1 MAGLLTWVL
10 VGIVLYTSVAMGLK
24 ARGYLPESVKVSG
37 PLTTIHTKR
46 GRQLLNRLAKRE
58 RFWRAWGNVGVGIA
72 LVIMVITG
80 IGVLIA
86 VPAIIAQPEAGT
98 FDNPQNILVIPG
110 VNDFL
115 PLSAAPEIVFG
126 LLVGLVVH
134 EGGHGLLCRVED
146 IEIESM
152 GIATFALVPIGAFVE
167 PDAEDQQTANR
178 GAQTRMF
185 AAGITNNLAVCVIAA
200 LLLIPI
206 AGSIAV
212 VGGAPVGDTVP
223 GSGAAEAGLGNGDV
237 ITEIDGVAVE
247 NGSALDTA
255 LEANAD
261 EQLTVERRDGDTVQ
275 VDRRLLILGNADGFG
290 DGITGTDP
298 LSRVTAVN
306 GTAVNTERAFASAV
320 ADQAVNR
327 LDTTRGNQSFP
338 IGAYIAELPA
348 DSALAEPADGAPSD
362 GTPVVVTRL
371 DDRRITNA
379 SGYESVREDLAAGTT
394 VPVELYVDGER
405 RSFNATVG
413 ADGDLGVPETVLADG
428 YSGFVFDDFG
438 VDPYPADQ
446 FLSWLS
452 GENAAQ
458 FPAITSV
465 LAYTA
470 NLLVLP
476 FATLMDPT
484 AFSYNFAGFTGDV
497 TSFFVVEGPL
507 SVFGPGVFLAAN
519 LLFWSW
525 WINFN
530 LALFNCIPAF
540 PLDGGHILRAS
551 TESIISRLPIPRRR
565 TVVTLITGGIT
576 LGMVFAVM
584 LLVFGPV
591 LL

>member
-10 VGIVLYTSVAMGLK
+10 VGIVLYTAVAMGLK
-24 ARGYLPESVKVSG
+24 AAGYLPESVKVSG

-46 GRQLLNRLAKRE
+46 GRQLLDRLARRE

-98 FDNPQNILVIPG
+98 FENPQNVLVIPG

-152 GIATFALVPIGAFVE
+152 GIATFALIPIGAFVE
-167 PDAEDQQTANR
+167 PDADDQQAADR

-206 AGSIAV
+206 AGSVAV
-212 VGGAPVGDTVP
+212 ASGAPVGDTVP

-237 ITEIDGVAVE
+237 VTEIDGIPIE
-247 NGSALDTA
+247 NASALETA
-255 LEANAD
+255 LEENTG
-261 EQLTVERRDGDTVQ
+261 EQLTVERKDGETVQ
-275 VDRRLLILGNADGFG
+275 VDRRLLVLGNADGFG
-290 DGITGTDP
+290 DDIVGTDP
-298 LSRVTAVN
+298 LTRVRTVN
-306 GTAVNTERAFASAV
+306 GTPVNTERAFAAAV
-320 ADQAVNR
+320 QDQSVNT
-327 LDTTRGNQSFP
+327 LVTTRGNESLP
-338 IGAYIAELPA
+338 IGAYISELPA
-348 DSALAEPADGAPSD
+348 ESALAEPADGAPGD

-379 SGYESVREDLAAGTT
+379 SGYESVRDDLTADTT
-394 VPVELYVDGER
+394 VPVELYVEGEQR
-405 RSFNATVG
+405 TFNATVG
-413 ADGDLGVPETVLADG
+413 ADGDLGVPETVLAEG

-438 VDPYPADQ
+438 VDPYPAEQ

-476 FATLMDPT
+476 FATLMDP
-484 AFSYNFAGFTGDV
+484 ASFNYNFAGFTGGV
-497 TSFFVVEGPL
+497 TDFFVVQGPL
-507 SVFGPGVFLAAN
+507 SIFGPGVFLAAN
-519 LLFWSW
+519 LLFWTW

-540 PLDGGHILRAS
+540 PLDGGHILRTS

-576 LGMVFAVM
+576 IGMVFAVM
-584 LLVFGPV
+584 LLIFGPV